1 MKIKKV
7 ILKGFKSFLDKT
19 EIIFSPRITIAV
31 GPNGCGKTNIFEGI
45 LFALGEKKLQN
56 LRGNAWQDLIFSGN
70 EKIRGLG
77 VAEVAIIM
85 GENEEEIEIRRKIYK
100 DGKIE
105 NYINGEYISHL
116 KWNDKLYEIFPKGN
130 GYALFK
136 NEDIEKFI
144 MDASR
149 FLKEFI
155 HSGAGIELFEK
166 KKETL
171 KRRLLKVQREVVRI
185 EDILRE
191 RERRIDELEKEVER
205 LKIYWEIKDRIS
217 YLEKM
222 KLSISYFNLK
232 KEIAKKEKEKEKYIQ
247 EMMMYKEKEKE
258 YESVI
263 SNIKEK
269 ISLIDENIKNIEEK
283 ENELL
288 QKEKDIIIK
297 KTKFM
302 EEKKNLILQK
312 EDMEKRRKNL
322 LNILNEIRNDIEKI
336 SIKDFEFDEE
346 NFKKLSFELKSLQN
360 EILKLEREKE
370 KLNLRKF
377 SLEENI
383 KILKE
388 RIKENKEKFEKE
400 KEKEFSLKN
409 EIEVLLEKIKER
421 ENLNDENIKKLRALN
436 EEIEKRENE
445 ILNIEVN
452 LKNLLAKLKYVE
464 EEINLKDEKIFLN
477 FIDKDDE
484 RNLIFEKIFFYPVL
498 SYKDILSEK
507 KQREKFL
514 IEEKIKDFINSQIS
528 KISKVENLK
537 EFLKDVSKL
546 EEEKIYITEDEY
558 LIEKGFIVEKIKK
571 ETILKIKE
579 REEIKRKIEEEKEK
593 INKILEENKKM
604 KEEREILKK
613 RIEEIDKKIL
623 EEKKNLRIKESEYE
637 IVNFNLKN
645 FENRINNGGIE
656 IENTQKEM
664 NFIKEEIYRIQK
676 EIKEKERKKEEIEKE
691 YEKLEVIFKEKEKL
705 NYLKKM
711 EERTLKEIEEVEGK
725 IKEID
730 EKYEFILKEIDEIL
744 KEEEEFLKVK
754 EKIKEEK
761 EKILKE
767 KKEIEEEKE
776 KILEKIKENEK
787 KIEMVKEE
795 IFKID
800 AKIENLKEKILE
812 FPPDLEEISSFT
824 PVKKIDEELELLK
837 KRLFEFHDVNLAAE
851 KEYNKEKEEYNKMNE
866 ALKDVKISEEKIK
879 EGIKILDEEAKRR
892 FWNIYNGFKNNLK
905 DVAKYLLEGD
915 VYIELENPSDPLNS
929 EFIIKASPYGKRI
942 KSIPL
947 LSGGERALLA
957 LTIIFSLYKT
967 SPAPFCI
974 LDEVDAALDDAN
986 TLKFV
991 NFIKNLSSNT
1001 QFFIITHNKRTMEAA
1016 EILYGVS
1023 MEDGISKVFSLKLE
1037 K

>member
-19 EIIFSPRITIAV
+19 ELIFSPRITIAV

-45 LFALGEKKLQN
+45 LFALGEKKVEN
-56 LRGNAWQDLIFSGN
+56 LRGSAWQDLIFSGN
-70 EKIRGLG
+70 EKVRGTG
-77 VAEVAIIM
+77 SAEVAIII
-85 GENEEEIEIRRKIYK
+85 GEGEEEIEIRRKIYR

-116 KWNDKLYEIFPKGN
+116 KWSDKLYEIFPKGN

-144 MDASR
+144 MDAPK

-171 KRRLLKVQREVVRI
+171 KRRLLRIQREILRI
-185 EDILRE
+185 EDILME
-191 RERRIDELEKEVER
+191 RERRINELEKEVER
-205 LKIYWEIKDRIS
+205 LKIYWEIKNRINS
-217 YLEKM
+217 LEKI

-232 KEIAKKEKEKEKYIQ
+232 KEIAKREKEKEKFIQ
-247 EMMMYKEKEKE
+247 EMVMYKEKKDE
-258 YESVI
+258 YESEI
-263 SNIKEK
+263 LNIKEK
-269 ISLIDENIKNIEEK
+269 ISFMDENIKIIEEK

-288 QKEKDIIIK
+288 QKEKDVIIK

-312 EDMEKRRKNL
+312 EENEKRRKNL
-322 LNILNEIRNDIEKI
+322 LNILKEIKNDIEKI
-336 SIKDFEFDEE
+336 PIKDFEFDEE
-346 NFKKLSFELKSLQN
+346 NFKKLSSEFKFFQN

-370 KLNLRKF
+370 KLNLKKF

-383 KILKE
+383 KILRE
-388 RIKENKEKFEKE
+388 RIKGNKEKFERE
-400 KEKEFSLKN
+400 KEKEINLKR
-409 EIEVLLEKIKER
+409 EIEILLEKVKEG
-421 ENLNDENIKKLRALN
+421 EDLNEENIKKLHALN

-452 LKNLLAKLKYVE
+452 LKNLLAKLKYIE
-464 EEINLKDEKIFLN
+464 EEINLKDEKIFLD

-484 RNLIFEKIFFYPVL
+484 KNLIFEKIFFYPVL
-498 SYKDILSEK
+498 SYKDVLLK
-507 KQREKFL
+507 KKEREKFL
-514 IEEKIKDFINSQIS
+514 IEEKMKDFIDSQIS
-528 KISKVENLK
+528 KILKVENLK
-537 EFLKDVSKL
+537 EFLKDISKIQ
-546 EEEKIYITEDEY
+546 EGKIYITEDGY

-571 ETILKIKE
+571 EVLLKIKE
-579 REEIKRKIEEEKEK
+579 REDIKRKIDEEKK
-593 INKILEENKKM
+593 RIDKILEENKKM

-613 RIEEIDKKIL
+613 KIDEIDKKIL
-623 EEKKNLRIKESEYE
+623 EGKKNLKIKESEYE
-637 IVNFNLKN
+637 IVKFNLKN
-645 FENRINNGGIE
+645 FENNINNDEIE
-656 IENTQKEM
+656 IENAQKE
-664 NFIKEEIYRIQK
+664 IDLIQEEIYRIQE
-676 EIKEKERKKEEIEKE
+676 EIKDKERKKEEIKRE
-691 YEKLEVIFKEKEKL
+691 YERLEVIFKEKEKL
-705 NYLKKM
+705 IYLKKM
-711 EERTLKEIEEVEGK
+711 EERTLKEIEEIEGK
-725 IKEID
+725 LKEID
-730 EKYEFILKEIDEIL
+730 EKYDFISREIEEIL
-744 KEEEEFLKVK
+744 KEEEEFLKFK
-754 EKIKEEK
+754 EKVKEEK
-761 EKILKE
+761 EGILRE
-767 KKEIEEEKE
+767 KKEIEEKRE

-787 KIEMVKEE
+787 KIEIIKEE
-795 IFKID
+795 IYKID

-812 FPPDLEEISSFT
+812 FPQDLEEVPSFISL
-824 PVKKIDEELELLK
+824 KKIDEELEILK
-837 KRLFEFHDVNLAAE
+837 KRLFEFQDVNLAAE

-879 EGIKILDEEAKRR
+879 EAIKSLDEEAKRR

-929 EFIIKASPYGKRI
+929 EFVIKASPYGKKI

-974 LDEVDAALDDAN
+974 LDEVDAALDEAN
-986 TLKFV
+986 TLKFI
-991 NFIKNLSSNT
+991 NFIKKLSSNT

-1023 MEDGISKVFSLKLE
+1023 MEDGISKVFSLKLA
-1037 K
+1037 